1 MISYKNNITL
11 EGYYKIININSN
23 YDCYDI
29 QYKLKININDVIRI
43 RMQYSSDNYHKF
55 ILYIT
60 NESNKITYVTSIE
73 DIKVLDCNYQL
84 EKISYYD

>member
-1 MISYKNNITL
+1 MIFNNITL
-11 EGYYKIININSN
+11 EGYYKIININPN

-29 QYKLKININDVIRI
+29 QYKLKLNTNDIIRI
-43 RMQYSSDNYHKF
+43 RMQYSPDNYRKF

-84 EKISYYD
+84 EKLK